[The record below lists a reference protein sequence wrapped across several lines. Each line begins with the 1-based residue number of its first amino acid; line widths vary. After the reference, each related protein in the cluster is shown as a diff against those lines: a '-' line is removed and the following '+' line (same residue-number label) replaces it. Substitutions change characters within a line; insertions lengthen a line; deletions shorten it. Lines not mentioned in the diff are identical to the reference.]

1 MVQWIRAVGSWAT
14 VRDMAR
20 NTVNKD
26 GLGEGAE
33 VSQRF
38 RRAMLVAE
46 HSPIRTL
53 RFNFL
58 LTIKSWISVHF
69 VRHKIGVEHFVT
81 TQRDDR
87 TGVSRDDKP
96 QAALVNHC
104 MDANAQ
110 ALIAISRKRLCPEV
124 RTARQERSGWPS
136 RMLWPQLIRM
146 WQTPW
151 CRSASIEDS
160 ARKRRCAKSGSSTRP
175 SSSGILAN
183 TEAWQV
189 IHGRRNKRN
198 P

>member
-110 ALIAISRKRLCPEV
+110 ALMNETGRPKACWSKNRPRVSWL
-124 RTARQERSGWPS
+124 
-136 RMLWPQLIRM
+136 
-146 WQTPW
+146 
-151 CRSASIEDS
+151 
-160 ARKRRCAKSGSSTRP
+160 RP
-175 SSSGILAN
+175 SAAHTSRPVVWSM
-183 TEAWQV
+183 THV
-189 IHGRRNKRN
+189 K
-198 P
+198 

>member
-38 RRAMLVAE
+38 RRAMLIAE

-110 ALIAISRKRLCPEV
+110 ALIAISRKRLCLGGPHRETRAEWLAVKDAVATIDPDVADAMVPECIYRGFCPETQMCKEQFVHTPKFV
-124 RTARQERSGWPS
+124 RDLGKYRSMAGNT
-136 RMLWPQLIRM
+136 
-146 WQTPW
+146 WQK
-151 CRSASIEDS
+151 E
-160 ARKRRCAKSGSSTRP
+160 
-175 SSSGILAN
+175 
-183 TEAWQV
+183 
-189 IHGRRNKRN
+189 
-198 P
+198 